1 MQSVFPAQ
9 VSGSG
14 DIKYVVFL
22 SWSFNFFALILSILK
37 PKHKQLLTNM
47 VAALYRYNIIQGW
60 PPKPIGLGV
69 SGAF

>member
-14 DIKYVVFL
+14 DIKCIVFL

-37 PKHKQLLTNM
+37 PQAQVTS
-47 VAALYRYNIIQGW
+47 Y
-60 PPKPIGLGV
+60 
-69 SGAF
+69 